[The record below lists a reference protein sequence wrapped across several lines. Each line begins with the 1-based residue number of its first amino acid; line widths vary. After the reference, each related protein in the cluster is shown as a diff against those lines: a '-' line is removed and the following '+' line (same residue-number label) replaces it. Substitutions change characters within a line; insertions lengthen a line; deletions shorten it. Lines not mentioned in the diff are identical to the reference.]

1 MKEKKKALF
10 FVGASLITVALLW
23 LISTLISLVY
33 IGDSEYNKVG
43 RFSVFLLA
51 FVFSAPTAI
60 FSTLIILAVRKT
72 KVSAERS
79 DHIAH
84 LKAKVRGEFLK
95 VASISNFLVSVYLF
109 VVAFS
114 ILLGA
119 VKGRFPSWFIPFVVI
134 SPLAIIIYTIGK
146 SLSVLSKTRKS
157 APEMKEIKREV
168 IDKEKKSGQNRLK
181 RNTDKK

>member
-1 MKEKKKALF
+1 MKEEKKTLF
-10 FVGASLITVALLW
+10 FVVASLTTVALLW
-23 LISTLISLVY
+23 VISALISLVY
-33 IGDSEYNKVG
+33 ISNTEYNKVG

-51 FVFSAPTAI
+51 FVFSVPTAI
-60 FSTLIILAVRKT
+60 FSTLIILALRKT
-72 KVSAERS
+72 KVSAEDA

-84 LKAKVRGEFLK
+84 LRVKVRREFIKL
-95 VASISNFLVSVYLF
+95 VSISNFLVSVYLL

-119 VKGRFPSWFIPFVVI
+119 VKGRFPPWFIPFVVI

-146 SLSVLSKTRKS
+146 LLNVLSKVRKN

-168 IDKEKKSGQNRLK
+168 IDKEKRAGK
-181 RNTDKK
+181 TY